1 MKGQT
6 LLRNLLKAIRIL
18 IRLPLLILQLI
29 YLNLILSL
37 KRKKGTAGKKS
48 KLKTRGKKTMN
59 KVNDDLPEFPES
71 NEDEE
76 EKQDGSFS
84 SIENLEELCGDIA
97 AVPFEIWSILNPK
110 VEKLTDT
117 EKKAISRPLARLVE
131 KYNLGTYAKDEFYLA
146 IILTGVTFKRIN
158 QAKPEKKKK
167 DNANIN
173 NRETGNGKDDLSQAD
188 NKSSELG

>member
-1 MKGQT
+1 
-6 LLRNLLKAIRIL
+6 
-18 IRLPLLILQLI
+18 LLILQLI

-37 KRKKGTAGKKS
+37 KRKRDIAGKKS
-48 KLKTRGKKTMN
+48 KLKKRGKKKMN
-59 KVNDDLPEFPES
+59 KINDDLPEFPEN

-76 EKQDGSFS
+76 EKPEGSSFS
-84 SIENLEELCGDIA
+84 NENLEELCGDIA

-146 IILTGVTFKRIN
+146 IILTGVTFKRVN
-158 QAKPEKKKK
+158 QAKPEKKKE
-167 DNANIN
+167 NVNIN
-173 NRETGNGKDDLSQAD
+173 NRETGDGKDNLSKAD
-188 NKSSELG
+188 NKNSELG

>member
-1 MKGQT
+1 M
-6 LLRNLLKAIRIL
+6 IIL
-18 IRLPLLILQLI
+18 ELI
-29 YLNLILSL
+29 YINLILSL
-37 KRKKGTAGKKS
+37 KRKRGTAGKKL
-48 KLKTRGKKTMN
+48 KLKKRGKKKMN
-59 KVNDDLPEFPES
+59 KINDDLPEFPES

-84 SIENLEELCGDIA
+84 SSENLEELCGDIA

-146 IILTGVTFKRIN
+146 IILTGVTFKRVN
-158 QAKPEKKKK
+158 QAKPEKKKE
-167 DNANIN
+167 NANIN
-173 NRETGNGKDDLSQAD
+173 NRETGDGKDNLSKAD
-188 NKSSELG
+188 NKNSELG

>member
-1 MKGQT
+1 MKGRT
-6 LLRNLLKAIRIL
+6 WFKNLLKAIRIL
-18 IRLPLLILQLI
+18 FRLPLLILQLI

-37 KRKKGTAGKKS
+37 KRKRDIAGKKS
-48 KLKTRGKKTMN
+48 KLKKRGKKKMN
-59 KVNDDLPEFPES
+59 KINDDLPEFPEN

-76 EKQDGSFS
+76 EKPEGSSFS
-84 SIENLEELCGDIA
+84 NENLEELCGDIA

-146 IILTGVTFKRIN
+146 IILTGVTFKRVN
-158 QAKPEKKKK
+158 QAKPEKKKE
-167 DNANIN
+167 NVNIN
-173 NRETGNGKDDLSQAD
+173 NRETGDGKDNLSKAD
-188 NKSSELG
+188 NKNSELG